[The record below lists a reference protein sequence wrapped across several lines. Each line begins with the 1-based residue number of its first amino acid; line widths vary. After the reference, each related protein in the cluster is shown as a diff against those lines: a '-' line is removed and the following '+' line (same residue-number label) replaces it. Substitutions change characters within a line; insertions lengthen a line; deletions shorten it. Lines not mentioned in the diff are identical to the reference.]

1 MACASGIERT
11 TTDEWSTRGAL
22 WTAGGFPYTPL
33 SDGSRDYRGGELR
46 ADGFLVMQ
54 DSRMRRAHTPSLTT
68 SYVRLRARLKQENIV
83 FDRSG
88 SLLFRENYL
97 FASPSAAASVLLGRN
112 ANGLIEW
119 KDAHGVSLRDQVRA
133 VNDG

>member
-1 MACASGIERT
+1 MSGAPEVHYGRQEASRT
-11 TTDEWSTRGAL
+11 RRYLTGPETTAE
-22 WTAGGFPYTPL
+22 
-33 SDGSRDYRGGELR
+33 GELR